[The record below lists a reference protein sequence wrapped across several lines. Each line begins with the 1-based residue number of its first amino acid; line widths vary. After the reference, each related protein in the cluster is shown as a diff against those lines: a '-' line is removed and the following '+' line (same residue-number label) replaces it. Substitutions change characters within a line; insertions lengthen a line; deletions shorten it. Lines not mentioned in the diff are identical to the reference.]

1 VVLLPSGA
9 LRPRALLLAH
19 ARRGLRA

>member
-1 VVLLPSGA
+1 VMLLPPGA
-9 LRPRALLLAH
+9 LRPRALLPAH